1 MATYDLWG
9 PVHCTVY
16 SVQVAY
22 IFVAGGGKQTDEQ
35 IAIRGS
41 PAPKM
46 PQHYSTVH

>member
-1 MATYDLWG
+1 MATYDLRG
-9 PVHCTVY
+9 P
-16 SVQVAY
+16 VQVAY